1 MKKTL
6 LISMIDIIYVYP
18 NVSELN
24 RGGRGS
30 LAARWELA
38 NELGCDYVEMPA
50 DFIKNKTEIQLT
62 GLDLGAFLSDDAIR
76 LLYDTHVP
84 VPANTKYILHTEPSL
99 FRTDGYGIKHQSRLR
114 WYSKTWVEDFI
125 DMVTRISKHIGIAAS
140 VIEIHPGDRGNSY
153 ADIIEAARLLIER
166 YDDIFSFQPTILLEN
181 RTGQFISTGADI
193 ATFWAA
199 VAKSGTDIRH
209 LFGVVL
215 DIQQLYTATKADFVY
230 QFQTIPLEAIKG
242 LHIHSK
248 HRTPTSDDSIPWDVV
263 FGRLTEMK
271 GQVLINPEIHH
282 KKHVPN
288 AIKFCERMMRDV
300 R

>member
-1 MKKTL
+1 ML
-6 LISMIDIIYVYP
+6 DVSYVYP

-30 LAARWELA
+30 LTARWKLA

-50 DFIKNKTEIQLT
+50 DFIKNKTEIRLT
-62 GLDLGAFLSDDAIR
+62 GLDLGAFLTKDAIR
-76 LLYDTHVP
+76 LLYDIQTP
-84 VPANTKYILHTEPSL
+84 ISPKTKYILHTEPSIP
-99 FRTDGYGIKHQSRLR
+99 RTDGYGIRHQSPLR
-114 WYSKTWVEDFI
+114 WYDKRWVDNI
-125 DMVTRISKHIGIAAS
+125 INMVIRISKHLGIVAS
-140 VIEIHPGDRGNSY
+140 VIDPGDKSNSY
-153 ADIIEAARLLIER
+153 ADIIEAARHLIEK
-166 YDDIFSFQPTILLEN
+166 YDDIFTFQPTVLLEN
-181 RTGQFISTGADI
+181 RTGQFISTGTDI

-215 DIQQLYTATKADFVY
+215 DIQQLYTVTKADFVN

-271 GQVLINPEIHH
+271 GQILINPEIHH